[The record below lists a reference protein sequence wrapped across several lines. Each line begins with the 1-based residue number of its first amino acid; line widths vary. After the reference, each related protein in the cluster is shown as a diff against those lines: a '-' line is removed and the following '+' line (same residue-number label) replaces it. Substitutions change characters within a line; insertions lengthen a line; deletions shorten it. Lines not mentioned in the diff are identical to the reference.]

1 MATSS
6 RQSDSVVAFSE
17 IEPKLRAEPFCFEFF
32 QALRLLE
39 RLEPD
44 RKPVGRFTNPA
55 DEVARLT
62 SHPSLAFPASQIQ
75 SLAWSEDS
83 DAPPR
88 LAVNF
93 MGLTGSQGVLPHW
106 YTSLVLK
113 QLRSGDAT
121 LRDFFDLFHH
131 RLLSFFYQA
140 WEKYRF
146 AIAYERGDRDVFSH
160 HVLDLIG
167 LGTKGLEERQA
178 ISDDAVLYFAG
189 ILGQRPRSAT
199 ALELVLSE
207 YFEVPVHVEQMLGS
221 WFRIESSDECF
232 LGERVTPSEQLGQG
246 AVVGDQVWDQ
256 QARARICIG
265 PLSLAQYL
273 DFLPDGTAF
282 EPLRALVRFFS
293 GDEIDYEVRL
303 ILEREEV
310 PRCELGA
317 SGEEAPRLG
326 WVTWMKSNPMERDP
340 QDTILYL

>member
-1 MATSS
+1 MVTQGGS
-6 RQSDSVVAFSE
+6 SDSTLAISE
-17 IEPKLRAEPFCFEFF
+17 IEAKLREEPYCFEFF

-39 RLEPD
+39 RLQPD
-44 RKPVGRFTNPA
+44 RKPVGRFTNPTH
-55 DEVARLT
+55 EVARLLT
-62 SHPSLAFPASQIQ
+62 HPSLAFPASQIQ
-75 SLAWSEDS
+75 SLSWSANR

-93 MGLTGSQGVLPHW
+93 MGLIGTQGALPHW
-106 YTSLVLK
+106 YTSLVLQ
-113 QLRSGDAT
+113 QLRSGDTA
-121 LRDFFDLFHH
+121 LREFFDTFHH

-146 AIAYERGDRDVFSH
+146 AIAYERGERDVFSH

-167 LGTKGLEERQA
+167 LGTPGLEERQA
-178 ISDDAVLYFAG
+178 VSDDAELYFAG
-189 ILGQRPRSAT
+189 ILGQKPRSAT

-207 YFEVPVHVEQMLGS
+207 YFEVPVYVEQMLGS
-221 WFRIESSDECF
+221 WFSIESCDECL
-232 LGERVTPSEQLGQG
+232 LGERVTASEQLGYG

-282 EPLRALVRFFS
+282 EPLRGLVRFFS
-293 GDEIDYEVRL
+293 GDEIDYEVQL
-303 ILEREEV
+303 ILEREQV

-317 SGEEAPRLG
+317 QGEVAPRLG
-326 WVTWMKSNPMERDP
+326 WVTWMKSNPLSRDP
-340 QDTILYL
+340 QDTILHL

>member
-6 RQSDSVVAFSE
+6 RPSDPVVAFAE
-17 IEPKLRAEPFCFEFF
+17 VEPKLRAEPFCFEFF

-75 SLAWSEDS
+75 SLTWSEDG

-121 LRDFFDLFHH
+121 LREFFDLFHH

-167 LGTKGLEERQA
+167 LGTRGLEERQA

-189 ILGQRPRSAT
+189 ILGQKPRSAT

-221 WFRIESSDECF
+221 WFTIESSDECW

-265 PLSLAQYL
+265 PLSLPQYL

-282 EPLRALVRFFS
+282 QPLRALVRFFS

-317 SGEEAPRLG
+317 SGEQAPRLG